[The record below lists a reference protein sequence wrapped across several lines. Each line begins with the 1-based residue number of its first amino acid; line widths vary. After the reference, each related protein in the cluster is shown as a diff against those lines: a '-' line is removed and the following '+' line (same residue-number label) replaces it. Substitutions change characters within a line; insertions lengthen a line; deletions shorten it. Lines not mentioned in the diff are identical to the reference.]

1 MCRFFASAKEA
12 LMTRFRVCWLLLLL
26 PAPLAFPQPVQ
37 AGSQNQPATATAP
50 PQQSQPSS
58 PQREDKPDINRNIE
72 SNLRDAFGGDPALS
86 GAQIDV
92 KVDDVAITLTGSVQ
106 SEGQHRRAVQLASQ
120 YGQYRQI
127 VDKLVTK

>member
-1 MCRFFASAKEA
+1 
-12 LMTRFRVCWLLLLL
+12 MTPLRVCRLLLLL
-26 PAPLAFPQPVQ
+26 SAPLAFPQPTQ
-37 AGSQNQPATATAP
+37 TGSQNPPTATAP

-58 PQREDKPDINRNIE
+58 PQREDKPDMNRNIE

-86 GAQIDV
+86 GASIDV

-120 YGQYRQI
+120 YAQYRQI
-127 VDKLVTK
+127 VDKLATK

>member
-1 MCRFFASAKEA
+1 
-12 LMTRFRVCWLLLLL
+12 MTPLRAWWLLLLL
-26 PAPLAFPQPVQ
+26 PAPLAFPQPMQ
-37 AGSQNQPATATAP
+37 TGLQNPPATTTAP

-58 PQREDKPDINRNIE
+58 PQREDKASVNRNME
-72 SNLRDAFGGDPALS
+72 SNLRDVFGGDPALS
-86 GAQIDV
+86 GAQIEV

>member
-1 MCRFFASAKEA
+1 
-12 LMTRFRVCWLLLLL
+12 MTPLRVCWLLLLL
-26 PAPLAFPQPVQ
+26 PATFAFPQSMQ
-37 AGSQNQPATATAP
+37 AGSQNQPATTAAP
-50 PQQSQPSS
+50 SQQSQPSS

-72 SNLRDAFGGDPALS
+72 SNLRDVFGGDPALS

-92 KVDDVAITLTGSVQ
+92 KVDDSAITLTGSVQ